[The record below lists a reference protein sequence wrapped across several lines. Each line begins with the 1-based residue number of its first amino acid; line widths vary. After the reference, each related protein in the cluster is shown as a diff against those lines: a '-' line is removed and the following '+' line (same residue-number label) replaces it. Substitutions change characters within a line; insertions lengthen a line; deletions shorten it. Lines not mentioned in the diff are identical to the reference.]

1 MSKFQELPGLVLRG
15 MAMGAADVIP
25 GVSGG
30 TIAFI
35 TGIYDR
41 LLEALRSATPAT
53 LKVLKEQGLAA
64 CWKKID
70 GTFLLCVFG
79 GVLISVMTLA
89 HLIGY
94 LLAEYPELIWS
105 FFFGLI
111 LVSGSHMLRQVENW
125 SVGSLVLF
133 VTGIAVAWLIGGL
146 TPASLTPT
154 PVMLFFAGSIAI
166 CAMILPGISGSFIL
180 LLMGLYASVLE
191 AVRSLDI
198 LTLAIFGSGCVLG
211 LLTFSHALSWLLR
224 RHRDLAL
231 SLLTGLM
238 IGALGTIWPW
248 KQTLET
254 RVNSSGEQ
262 VPFLQE
268 NVSPFVYESLTGH
281 PAYFLP
287 AIALMLSAIILFLVI
302 EWIGRDKT

>member
-15 MAMGAADVIP
+15 MAMGAADVVP

-35 TGIYDR
+35 TGIYGR

-89 HLIGY
+89 HLISY

-111 LVSGSHMLRQVENW
+111 LVSGGHMLRQVRHW

-133 VTGIAVAWLIGGL
+133 VSGVVIAWLIGGL

-191 AVRSLDI
+191 AVRSLD
-198 LTLAIFGSGCVLG
+198 LVTLAVFGSGCVLG
-211 LLTFSHALSWLLR
+211 LLTFSHVLSWLLR

-231 SLLTGLM
+231 ALLTGLM
-238 IGALGTIWPW
+238 IGALGTVWPW

-254 RVNSSGEQ
+254 RVNSAGEQ

-281 PAYFLP
+281 PAYLLP
-287 AIALMLSAIILFLVI
+287 AIGLMLSAIILFLAI
-302 EWIGRDKT
+302 EWFGRDKT